1 MSPGL
6 SSCQGCQA
14 LSSAVKGTIKP
25 LSRPLSRSTVNTV
38 KPLSGHCQVILTVTT
53 RVCCQDCQAGLCQ
66 AVRAVSHCHGMP
78 TPAGRGPRR
87 VLGGQDGSMWVG
99 AGSQEG
105 WACEGS
111 MVVVLRGGPGSRF
124 AYQTVRL
131 SDCQGLDSLDS
142 TCAWSLSRSLDRA
155 LTLCQGSVKPLSI
168 DIAVKPVK
176 TVKLSVDTLSD
187 CQARAQSLPR

>member
-1 MSPGL
+1 MVGATSYRPG
-6 SSCQGCQA
+6 SSEGTTSFVLDLILGTWYTPYRRCQ
-14 LSSAVKGTIKP
+14 
-25 LSRPLSRSTVNTV
+25 
-38 KPLSGHCQVILTVTT
+38 
-53 RVCCQDCQAGLCQ
+53 
-66 AVRAVSHCHGMP
+66 GMP

-87 VLGGQDGSMWVG
+87 VLGGQDGSMWVR

-124 AYQTVRL
+124 ACQTVRL

-142 TCAWSLSRSLDRA
+142 GRAWSLSRSLDRA

-176 TVKLSVDTLSD
+176 TVRQSVDRLSN
-187 CQARAQSLPR
+187 CQARAQAARRRGS